1 MIEFQ
6 IDNQQVQGEQG
17 ETVIQ
22 VADRYGIYIPRFC
35 YHEKLSIAANC
46 RMCLVEVEKA
56 RKPMPACATPIG
68 QDMKVFTR
76 SGTALDAQR
85 SVMEFLLINH
95 PLDCPICDQGGEC
108 ELQDLAMGY
117 GAGYSR
123 YTEGKRS
130 VADENL
136 GPLISTEMTR
146 CIQCTRCVRFGDEV
160 AGMPEL
166 GALNRGEDMEI
177 GTYVGKMMQS
187 ELSGNVIDLCPVGA
201 LTNKP
206 FRYSA
211 RPWEMQQHVSV
222 APHDCVG
229 SNIAV
234 HTTKQDYAPIRQI
247 KRIVPYANEAIN
259 ENWLADRDRYSVYAV
274 HSDKRLA
281 NPMVKKNG
289 QWQNVEWHTAL
300 QTVADSLTEI
310 SQHYGAEAIGGLTS
324 PNATLEEQYLF
335 QQLLRGI
342 GSQNIDHRLKQQ
354 DFSEQ
359 MDQLTYPGLELPLTE
374 IENQDV
380 IVLIGS
386 NIRLDQ
392 PLACHRVRK
401 AWLKGAKVIAINPI
415 AYRFNFHLQDQYI
428 AGINDMLPVLGGIG
442 KHLAA
447 KVETSEPQF
456 VKLFQNLTTNSDMQ
470 RIAQKISDGDK
481 VTFLIGQQALAHPQ
495 AGAIKSATLLLAQL
509 KQAYYGELTEGA
521 NTAGAWLCGVLPHK
535 QAGGEPV
542 QSPGMDAKTMFESP
556 RKAYVLHGVEPEL
569 DSAFSDKACE
579 ALRHASQVVALTSYM
594 TDGIR
599 DYANV
604 VLPVGAFTETPGT
617 YINAEGKWQAFNAV
631 TEPYGESR
639 PAWKVLRVMGNFLA
653 CPGFDYTAVTDV
665 REQLLAKVSPLVAYK
680 RPQYSIDIV
689 FDRYRSQGLTRIA
702 DWHFYRCDM
711 TVRHSEPLQ
720 NTIHAESAYARVHP
734 ETANA
739 HHLSHQS
746 GHAVVVKQNNKTITL
761 PLMVDESIPKEH
773 LWLPPAFAVT
783 AGFGQA
789 AGPCEVANP

>member
-1 MIEFQ
+1 MIEFE
-6 IDNQQVQGEQG
+6 IDNQRVQGEQG

-56 RKPMPACATPIG
+56 RKPMPACAMPIG
-68 QDMKVFTR
+68 QDMKVYTR
-76 SGTALDAQR
+76 SDTALDAQR

-130 VADENL
+130 VPDEDL

-177 GTYVGKMMQS
+177 GTYVGKMMES

-211 RPWEMQQHVSV
+211 RPWEMQQHISI

-234 HTTKQDYAPIRQI
+234 HTTKQDYAPIRRV
-247 KRIVPYANEAIN
+247 KRIVPHYNEAIN

-274 HSDKRLA
+274 QSEKRLA
-281 NPMVKKNG
+281 KPMIKNNG

-300 QTVADSLTEI
+300 QTAADGLKEI
-310 SQHYGAEAIGGLTS
+310 VRHYGAQALGGLIS
-324 PNATLEEQYLF
+324 PSATLEEQYLF

-342 GSQNIDHRLKQQ
+342 GCQNIDHRLTQQ

-359 MDQLTYPGLELPLTE
+359 MNQPAYPGLELSLTE
-374 IENQDV
+374 IESQDV
-380 IVLIGS
+380 IVLVGS
-386 NIRLDQ
+386 NIRFDQ

-401 AWLKGAKVIAINPI
+401 AWLKGAKVIAVNPVD
-415 AYRFNFHLQDQYI
+415 YRFNFHLYDKYI
-428 AGINDMLPVLGGIG
+428 TGINDMLPVMGGIG
-442 KHLAA
+442 KHLAN
-447 KVETSEPQF
+447 KVKTGDQQISS
-456 VKLFQNLTTNSDMQ
+456 LFQDIKGDRVMQ
-470 RIAQKISDGDK
+470 RIAKQIGESDK
-481 VTFLIGQQALAHPQ
+481 VTFLVGQQALNHPQ
-495 AGAIKSATLLLAQL
+495 AGAIKSVTLALAEL
-509 KQAYYGELTEGA
+509 TQAHYGELTEGA
-521 NTAGAWLCGVLPHK
+521 NSAGAWLGGALPHQ
-535 QAGGEPV
+535 QAGGERV
-542 QSPGMDAKTMFESP
+542 ESPGLDARAMFESP

-569 DSAFSDKACE
+569 DSAVADKAVD
-579 ALRHASQVVALTSYM
+579 ALQNASQVIAVTPYM
-594 TDGIR
+594 TDGLR
-599 DYANV
+599 EYANV
-604 VLPVGAFTETPGT
+604 VLPIGAFTETPGT

-639 PAWKVLRVMGNFLA
+639 PAWKVLRVMGNFLECA
-653 CPGFDYTAVTDV
+653 GFDYTAVTDV
-665 REQLLAKVSPLVAYK
+665 RERLMAEVKPLVNYK
-680 RPQYSIDIV
+680 RPLYTTAITLEPYQSE
-689 FDRYRSQGLTRIA
+689 GLIRIA

-711 TVRHSEPLQ
+711 TVRQSEPLQ
-720 NTIHAESAYARVHP
+720 EAIKAESAYARVHS
-734 ETANA
+734 ETAGDYQ
-739 HHLSHQS
+739 LSHQP
-746 GHAVVVKQNNKTITL
+746 GHGVVVKQNDKTITL
-761 PLMVDESIPKEH
+761 PMMVDDTIPKGH
-773 LWLPPAFAVT
+773 LWLPPAFEAT
-783 AGFGQA
+783 AGFGEA